1 MSYLILVKMEK
12 YQFMMTNNNGI
23 VVKSIIPCDDW
34 LQAERVKM
42 ELLKSKNLIKVEFEK
57 L

>member
-1 MSYLILVKMEK
+1 MEN
-12 YQFMMTNNNGI
+12 YRFIMTNLNGV

-57 L
+57 V